1 MSRADEDGQGEL
13 LSPAEPRKETWVK
26 PELDVMSLKD
36 AMSGH
41 GPFNGDLV
49 TYGS

>member
-1 MSRADEDGQGEL
+1 MSRAQEEVQGERP
-13 LSPAEPRKETWVK
+13 STAEPHKETWVK

-41 GPFNGDLV
+41 GPFHGDLV